1 METLQ
6 QQITVLSNKIDSIYL
21 LIEQLDR
28 KVSRYTGDRSGS
40 EASVKEN
47 SLEELKEINYSNFNS
62 SIIDPSL
69 EHKDVLIDDSYQAK
83 SDRSVEEFTA
93 DIQIQRL
100 TAQLTAAYHRIAA
113 LEDQLLSKRVH

>member
-1 METLQ
+1 MEALQ

-28 KVSRYTGDRSGS
+28 KVSTYTGDRSDTQAS
-40 EASVKEN
+40 EKEN
-47 SLEELKEINYSNFNS
+47 SLEKFKEIDYSNFNS

-69 EHKDVLIDDSYQAK
+69 EHKDVLIDDSYHPK

>member
-6 QQITVLSNKIDSIYL
+6 EQITVLNNKIDSIYL

-40 EASVKEN
+40 ETREKEN
-47 SLEELKEINYSNFNS
+47 SQEKLEEINYSNFNS
-62 SIIDPSL
+62 SIIAPSL
-69 EHKDVLIDDSYQAK
+69 EHKDVLIDDSYHPK

-113 LEDQLLSKRVH
+113 LEDQLLAKRVH